1 MLKKITLISLSA
13 MALQATT
20 MGQLLRGVQ
29 GEYAA
34 KSDMLAISQAKNAA
48 SLVKAQFWPKV
59 DFVASY
65 THYSK
70 PYSMR
75 PLAPT
80 ETSKL
85 LAAHKPL
92 PVSQNITR
100 LQLTLS
106 MPIFVKSLYTLA
118 HKAQV
123 MQESARAKKRVDILK
138 NQAAVIG
145 ANANWIY
152 LENLKH
158 SLLQKRKTLSQTLAI
173 TRAQVN
179 LGRKPK
185 MALYK
190 VKEGVNKINIAIN
203 NIKIQEQNLKAL
215 IKTLTGINI
224 KKPVRMRKIGSYRV
238 GSIAPVAPL
247 RAKNRADFLEMKAQK
262 EKLYYPSVK
271 LQAGYTRSYGS
282 DYIQDKSV
290 HTNFSSVGVMLHMPL
305 LDMPQRQKI
314 QKAKLAYMKGA
325 IEIKKMAKEL
335 RDKAN
340 AMREQLKYIRE
351 SKRYTKENIANE
363 QELLKIAKAS
373 YEAGRMPIEEYLRY
387 IDALYE
393 AKADYYKVNASYWQT
408 LAQLAFVYGND
419 FKRIV
424 K

>member
-1 MLKKITLISLSA
+1 MLKKIMLISLLGIT
-13 MALQATT
+13 LQAATIRE
-20 MGQLLRGVQ
+20 LLDGVRHQ
-29 GEYAA
+29 YSIKADEI
-34 KSDMLAISQAKNAA
+34 AISQAKNAA

-59 DFVASY
+59 DFIASY

-70 PYSMR
+70 PYTMR

-80 ETSKL
+80 ESQKL
-85 LAAHKPL
+85 IAAHKPL

-100 LQLTLS
+100 LQIALS

-118 HKAQV
+118 QKAKI

-158 SLLQKRKTLSQTLAI
+158 SLFQKRKTLLTTLKI
-173 TRAQVN
+173 TKAQVN

-185 MALYK
+185 IALFK
-190 VKEGVNKINIAIN
+190 VKEGLNKINIAIN

-215 IKTLTGINI
+215 IKTLSGINL
-224 KKPVRMRKIGSYRV
+224 KKPVRMRKIGSYKV
-238 GSIAPVAPL
+238 ASIAPVAPL
-247 RAKNRADFLEMKAQK
+247 RAKNRADFLELKAQK

-282 DYIQDKSV
+282 DYLQDKSV

-305 LDMPQRQKI
+305 LDMPQRKKI

-325 IEIKKMAKEL
+325 IEIKKMADEL
-335 RDKAN
+335 KNKAK
-340 AMREQLKYIRE
+340 AMQEQLKYIAE
-351 SKRYTKENIANE
+351 SKRYTRENIANE
-363 QELLKIAKAS
+363 RELLKIAKVS

-419 FKRIV
+419 FMRIV